1 MKKDLVMEF
10 FNNNSLINVE
20 ISKLSVLFLGALLE
34 GEQGERS
41 LPQVFGTYL
50 IGFQKKFL

>member
-1 MKKDLVMEF
+1 MEF

-41 LPQVFGTYL
+41 LPQVFGTYW
-50 IGFQKKFL
+50 FKKKSLTVDP